1 MGRLG
6 DEERRVMHLVPAPA
20 NYGSTCANHF
30 TNQNRRKSMICNTK
44 KQHPSKKKLSH
55 RVNSKQ
61 LPCTLLLRSMLRSRH
76 MALHKTFRL
85 ELLDPSICPCF
96 RLVSI
101 VVLIENCT
109 NEFVIANSFRF
120 AVIETCRRW
129 RHAKHLGTSLSEAIV
144 ELASCITIVVTIAR
158 RVAHTED

>member
-1 MGRLG
+1 MLDSNAGMQLW
-6 DEERRVMHLVPAPA
+6 
-20 NYGSTCANHF
+20 
-30 TNQNRRKSMICNTK
+30 RKYLCKSLYKSESPKNDDLQHQ
-44 KQHPSKKKLSH
+44 KQHPSEKKLSH
-55 RVNSKQ
+55 RMNSKN

-120 AVIETCRRW
+120 AVIETCFRW
-129 RHAKHLGTSLSEAIV
+129 RHAKHPM
-144 ELASCITIVVTIAR
+144 
-158 RVAHTED
+158 